1 MARVATL
8 LLLAAR
14 VSAADDWTFKKSE
27 GGLAL
32 EERSVP
38 GSPFREYRV
47 IAELDVDPAWA
58 AEEVWSA
65 QRAGEV
71 EDLKQRRVL
80 RDEPDRLVFY
90 DQIRTAMVSDRDYVL
105 EVTRRRDAG
114 RTEIRLQSIDDP
126 LAPPAKGFVRMGSV
140 RAGWK
145 VEPGA
150 QGGTRLTLWA
160 YSEPG
165 GALPAFLVRGPQG
178 NRTLADMKRMLLRL
192 RNLRVSSSR

>member
-1 MARVATL
+1 VARVATL

-58 AEEVWSA
+58 AEVVWTA
-65 QRAGEV
+65 QRSGDV

-126 LAPPAKGFVRMGSV
+126 LAPPAKGFVRMGSDPAPAQPARQLFAIALRPTRISF
-140 RAGWK
+140 RAHLLPDPPQW
-145 VEPGA
+145 VESDGRAAHVDGA
-150 QGGTRLTLWA
+150 A
-160 YSEPG
+160 
-165 GALPAFLVRGPQG
+165 
-178 NRTLADMKRMLLRL
+178 N
-192 RNLRVSSSR
+192 